1 MARLV
6 IGAIVVALLVLSQT
20 VFVVGE
26 WQQALITQFGK
37 PVRTIREPGLYV
49 KVPVVQTL
57 SRFERRILA
66 TDVQAAE
73 YLTLDKKRLAVD
85 HVSRWRISDP
95 LEFYRTVRDTRGA
108 MARLDDIIFARL
120 RQEIAKHNFAD
131 FIREKREGIMQVV
144 TAGTREM
151 AASFGI
157 EVVDVRIKRADLPT
171 EVQASVYARMRAE
184 RERIAKRYRAEGEER
199 ARKIR
204 ASADKEREILVAK
217 AYDESQRMIG
227 EGDAQA
233 IATYARAFG
242 QDPEF
247 YGFLRRLESYEKI
260 FAGGTTVVLSP
271 DSDLLRYL
279 QGPGAQ

>member
-1 MARLV
+1 MARLL

-26 WQQALITQFGK
+26 RQQALITQFGK

-85 HVSRWRISDP
+85 HISRWRISDP

-204 ASADKEREILVAK
+204 ASADKEREILVAQ
-217 AYDESQRMIG
+217 AYEESQRMIG

>member
-26 WQQALITQFGK
+26 RQQALITQFGK

-217 AYDESQRMIG
+217 AYEESQGMIG

-242 QDPEF
+242 QDPEL

-279 QGPGAQ
+279 QGPGPR

>member
-20 VFVVGE
+20 VFVVSE

-85 HVSRWRISDP
+85 HISRWRISDP

-217 AYDESQRMIG
+217 AYEESQRMIG

-233 IATYARAFG
+233 IATYAPAFS

-279 QGPGAQ
+279 QGPGPR

>member
-20 VFVVGE
+20 VFVVSE

-85 HVSRWRISDP
+85 HISRWRISDP

-217 AYDESQRMIG
+217 AYEESQGMIG

-233 IATYARAFG
+233 IATYAPAFS
-242 QDPEF
+242 QDPEL

-279 QGPGAQ
+279 QGPGPR

>member
-1 MARLV
+1 MARLL

-26 WQQALITQFGK
+26 RQQALITQFGK

-120 RQEIAKHNFAD
+120 RQEIDKHNFAD

-204 ASADKEREILVAK
+204 ASADKEREILVAQ
-217 AYDESQRMIG
+217 AYEESQRMIG

>member
-1 MARLV
+1 MARLL

-204 ASADKEREILVAK
+204 ASADKEREILVAQ
-217 AYDESQRMIG
+217 AYEESQRMIG

>member
-49 KVPVVQTL
+49 KLPVVQTL

-279 QGPGAQ
+279 QGPGPR

>member
-26 WQQALITQFGK
+26 WQQAVITQFGK

-85 HVSRWRISDP
+85 HISRWRISDP

-217 AYDESQRMIG
+217 AYEESQRMIG

-279 QGPGAQ
+279 QGPGPR

>member
-1 MARLV
+1 MARLL

-26 WQQALITQFGK
+26 RQQALITQFGK

-184 RERIAKRYRAEGEER
+184 RERIAKRYRAEREER

-217 AYDESQRMIG
+217 AYEESQRMIG

-279 QGPGAQ
+279 QGPGPR

>member
-1 MARLV
+1 MARLL

-26 WQQALITQFGK
+26 WQQAVITQFGK

-120 RQEIAKHNFAD
+120 RQEIAEHDFAD

-204 ASADKEREILVAK
+204 ASADKEREILVAQ
-217 AYDESQRMIG
+217 AYEESQRMIG

>member
-49 KVPVVQTL
+49 KLPVVQTL

-108 MARLDDIIFARL
+108 MARLDDILFARL
-120 RQEIAKHNFAD
+120 RREIAKHNFAD

-217 AYDESQRMIG
+217 AYEESQRMIG

-279 QGPGAQ
+279 QGPGPR

>member
-1 MARLV
+1 MARLL

-49 KVPVVQTL
+49 KLPVVQTL

-217 AYDESQRMIG
+217 AYEESQRMIG

-279 QGPGAQ
+279 QGPGPR

>member
-26 WQQALITQFGK
+26 WQQAVITQFGK

-242 QDPEF
+242 QDPEL

>member
-1 MARLV
+1 MARLL

-26 WQQALITQFGK
+26 RQQALITQFGK

-204 ASADKEREILVAK
+204 ASADKEREILVAQ
-217 AYDESQRMIG
+217 AYEESQRMIG

>member
-26 WQQALITQFGK
+26 WQQAVITQFGK

-204 ASADKEREILVAK
+204 ASADKEREILVAQ
-217 AYDESQRMIG
+217 AYEESQRMIG

-279 QGPGAQ
+279 QGPGPR

>member
-1 MARLV
+1 MARLL

-26 WQQALITQFGK
+26 RQQALITQFGK

-217 AYDESQRMIG
+217 AYEESQRMIG

-279 QGPGAQ
+279 QGPGPR

>member
-1 MARLV
+1 MARLL

-26 WQQALITQFGK
+26 WQQAVITQFGK

-204 ASADKEREILVAK
+204 ASADKEREILVAQ
-217 AYDESQRMIG
+217 AYEESQRMIG

>member
-26 WQQALITQFGK
+26 WQQAVITQFGK

>member
-1 MARLV
+1 MARLL

-26 WQQALITQFGK
+26 RQQALITQFGK

-120 RQEIAKHNFAD
+120 RQEIAEHDFAD

-204 ASADKEREILVAK
+204 ASADKEREILVAQ
-217 AYDESQRMIG
+217 AYEESQRMIG

>member
-1 MARLV
+1 MARLL

-26 WQQALITQFGK
+26 RQQALITQFGK

-49 KVPVVQTL
+49 KLPVVQTL

-204 ASADKEREILVAK
+204 ASADKEREILVAQ
-217 AYDESQRMIG
+217 AYEESQRMIG

>member
-1 MARLV
+1 MARLL

-26 WQQALITQFGK
+26 RQQALITQFRK

-204 ASADKEREILVAK
+204 ASADKEREILVAQ
-217 AYDESQRMIG
+217 AYEESQRMIG